1 MGRIQA
7 PKWVHG
13 PKSETAVLE
22 INKLLSDLRYLFW
35 GSLWVILWLI
45 KRNVYLVIISVPGTE
60 ILKPCKFLWYEP
72 VSIFCNVSEV
82 TFGKPLGHVK
92 GWGAK
97 KEGLVARGTN
107 HVRLELLHFMTAG
120 EGRGPSWRQSSITNG
135 QCLSRLCLYN
145 EASLKIQKEGVQKA
159 SRLLNTRIFWEEGKY
174 AETANIPREHGSYK
188 ALSPCVTECTSS
200 IWLTLS

>member
-13 PKSETAVLE
+13 RKSETAILE

-45 KRNVYLVIISVPGTE
+45 KRNVYLVIISVPGTD

-97 KEGLVARGTN
+97 KEGLVARRTN
-107 HVRLELLHFMTAG
+107 HVRWNFPTFWQLE
-120 EGRGPSWRQSSITNG
+120 R
-135 QCLSRLCLYN
+135 
-145 EASLKIQKEGVQKA
+145 
-159 SRLLNTRIFWEEGKY
+159 EEGL
-174 AETANIPREHGSYK
+174 AGDRVQ
-188 ALSPCVTECTSS
+188 SPIVNVLADCAFTMKPP
-200 IWLTLS
+200 